1 MDNTSSERPAERKV
15 PLPNNLIRVPTSLDT
30 DFFKWWCTFLRPF
43 VKLTDKEIDVVSSL
57 LKQRWEMSKII
68 SDPSTLDRQLMES
81 STREK
86 IIEEC
91 HITQAHYYVIMS
103 SLRKNRV
110 IINNCINPKLIPN
123 IKEENG
129 NFTFQLLILF
139 KEETR
144 R

>member
-129 NFTFQLLILF
+129 NFPFQLLILF